1 MPLISKRLPLGLM
14 IGALLCSSAFAQNAI
29 PDDAQPETTP
39 EVVQETQTGPLS
51 VELNSLQ
58 PSDGGCRLTFV
69 VKNGMDSDLSR
80 AAFELVLFDSEGT
93 VERITVVDFQD
104 LPSTSTKVR
113 QFDFKGTQCDRL
125 GRVLIN
131 DTTDCTGDGVERR
144 ACLSNLETSTKTS
157 IEFGT

>member
-1 MPLISKRLPLGLM
+1 MSLFSMRLPFGLM
-14 IGALLCSSAFAQNAI
+14 TGALLCSSAFAQNAA
-29 PDDAQPETTP
+29 PDDAQAQTPPETT
-39 EVVQETQTGPLS
+39 QETQAGPLS

-69 VKNGMDSDLSR
+69 VKNGMGSDLSR
-80 AAFELVLFDSEGT
+80 AAFELVLFDTEGT

-104 LPSTSTKVR
+104 LPDAGTKVR

-131 DTTDCTGDGVERR
+131 DATDCTGDGVERR

-157 IEFGT
+157 VEFGT